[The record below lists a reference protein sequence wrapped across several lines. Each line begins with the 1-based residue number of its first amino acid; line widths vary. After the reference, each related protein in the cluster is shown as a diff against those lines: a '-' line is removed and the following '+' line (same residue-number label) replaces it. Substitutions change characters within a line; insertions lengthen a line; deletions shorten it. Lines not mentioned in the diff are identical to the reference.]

1 MKLSDLRI
9 QGRFEN
15 LETGKR
21 VNIHKGWDR
30 QSGRKVYFYY
40 YRMKRIY
47 ICETDFVSETTWK
60 EVFEK

>member
-1 MKLSDLRI
+1 MRLTDLRY

-15 LETGKR
+15 LETGKK

-30 QSGRKVYFYY
+30 QSGRTFYFYY

-47 ICETDFVSETTWK
+47 ISETEFVSEKVWK
-60 EVFEK
+60 EISP